1 MMTSND
7 KVGGWVKNGQN
18 HDDVILERSHRHQG
32 KWYVSN
38 LLTVLLRCLLAILS
52 GYICANLPLS
62 WDTLLSGHSFAI
74 LLWDLLTR
82 LYGHLCTL
90 LSGNCRTLLSL
101 NGLTVFLW
109 DVCANLSWYLRA
121 LLARNLKI
129 EVRKKKGHKV
139 LKIYFF
145 LNSQTTCKCLKFN

>member
-1 MMTSND
+1 MNSNFNRGQSYSYIMR
-7 KVGGWVKNGQN
+7 KVWYHQIWIQN
-18 HDDVILERSHRHQG
+18 YLGFHCDGPNLHT

-52 GYICANLPLS
+52 GYICANLSLS
-62 WDTLLSGHSFAI
+62 WDTLLSGYSFAI

-129 EVRKKKGHKV
+129 EFVFR
-139 LKIYFF
+139 
-145 LNSQTTCKCLKFN
+145 